1 MDIYTEICNLR
12 RQGRRSALA
21 TIVNV
26 RGSIPSTAAAK
37 MLVRDDGSILG
48 TIGGGCVENDVCK
61 GAMEVMKDEKPR
73 SFNFDLNQHPDD
85 DTGLVCGGSLQV
97 FVEPVIPSPLLY
109 IFGAGHVGFNIYRV
123 AQIAGFDVVV
133 IDDREAFASR
143 ERFPDALDVQSGDM
157 DLMMSKLDPP
167 DSSYI
172 AIVTRG
178 HRHDMRVLRWAID
191 SKARYIGM
199 IGSGRKVLTVFE
211 QLEKEGIPRESFDRV
226 YAPIGLQLGS
236 VTPEEIA
243 VSIVAELIAVRRN
256 CEGPLPHSRNRIR
269 REKSATTK

>member
-85 DTGLVCGGSLQV
+85 DTGLVCGGSQV
-97 FVEPVIPSPLLY
+97 LMLWWLMIERLSPT
-109 IFGAGHVGFNIYRV
+109 
-123 AQIAGFDVVV
+123 
-133 IDDREAFASR
+133 ASD
-143 ERFPDALDVQSGDM
+143 FL
-157 DLMMSKLDPP
+157 
-167 DSSYI
+167 
-172 AIVTRG
+172 TRS
-178 HRHDMRVLRWAID
+178 MFSL
-191 SKARYIGM
+191 
-199 IGSGRKVLTVFE
+199 
-211 QLEKEGIPRESFDRV
+211 
-226 YAPIGLQLGS
+226 
-236 VTPEEIA
+236 
-243 VSIVAELIAVRRN
+243 
-256 CEGPLPHSRNRIR
+256 
-269 REKSATTK
+269 ATWT